1 MQKSRAKNNDPDRVI
16 SKERQNQGGS
26 QLEKSAANPDGHRQS
41 VKHHGLYPIKK
52 DFKEDDDSK
61 PPQLMQYIN

>member
-1 MQKSRAKNNDPDRVI
+1 MI

-26 QLEKSAANPDGHRQS
+26 QQEKSAANPDGHRQS